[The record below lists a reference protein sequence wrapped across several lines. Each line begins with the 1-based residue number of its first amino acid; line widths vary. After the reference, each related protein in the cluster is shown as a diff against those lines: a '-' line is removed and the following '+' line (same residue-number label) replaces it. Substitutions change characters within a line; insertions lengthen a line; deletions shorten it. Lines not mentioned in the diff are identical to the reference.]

1 MKFIYSFI
9 IPIFLISCGNTEN
22 GSDNS
27 SSSIFTKDYSPS
39 EITGT
44 WNVSMTCTFS
54 DCEKTRNPGDIVSEN
69 WNVSYVN
76 SEILVKVVGG
86 DNTSSE
92 YTGQLVQDKL
102 EIRNKDRN
110 GKTDVNLKI
119 KSSTHMH
126 GTRERFNSRG
136 HNGPCSI
143 KYDIEVTR

>member
-1 MKFIYSFI
+1 MKHTYNLLLS
-9 IPIFLISCGNTEN
+9 IFLMACGNSVDSSE
-22 GSDNS
+22 NS
-27 SSSIFTKDYSPS
+27 SGSIFTQDYSPS

-44 WNVSMTCTFS
+44 WNVTMTCTYS

-86 DNTSSE
+86 ENTSSE
-92 YTGQLVQDKL
+92 YTGQLNQDKL
-102 EIRNKDRN
+102 ELKNKDRR

-119 KSSTHMH
+119 KSSTNMR
-126 GTRERFNSRG
+126 GTRERFNSNG

-143 KYDIEVTR
+143 KYEIEVTR